1 MRRGVAVALALCA
14 FTSRADAQAVP
25 RNLLVRVQTA
35 IEGAPLGY
43 SVVALPALGIERFTG
58 ANGAVAVAV
67 PTAGPQR
74 LVVKRLG
81 FTPKDTV
88 IMVGDAPS
96 QVVTVRLARVSFR
109 LDPVRV
115 VGWPPCRRPGLRDAT
130 REVRGIVDQL
140 RQNAERY
147 RLLTRTYPFL
157 YYMER
162 EFGRREMDGSYVAES
177 RSVVPVSATPG
188 WTYRPGTLVA
198 REPGTTEW
206 LMRIPSIGDLA
217 EQSFVDNHCFHVA
230 GLEEKSGAQLLRIDI
245 VAATRLRGVDVNVAV
260 WLDPTDFQL
269 RHATYTLTKAPPQVR
284 GLLYSSS
291 TARYR
296 ELLPFVPVLELL
308 VAENT
313 VQQGRAR
320 TETRVL
326 IERQTLQS
334 VQYTGARPDSLVRDS
349 LPAGAAAR

>member
-1 MRRGVAVALALCA
+1 MRRVGALALALCA
-14 FTSRADAQAVP
+14 LTSRADAQAAP

-35 IEGAPLGY
+35 TEGAPLGY

-58 ANGAVAVAV
+58 ANGAVVVAV
-67 PTAGPQR
+67 PAAGPQR

-81 FTPKDTV
+81 FTPRDTV

-115 VGWPPCRRPGLRDAT
+115 VAWPPCRRPGLREAS
-130 REVRGIVDQL
+130 REVREIIDQL

-147 RLLTRTYPFL
+147 RLLTRTYPFEYL
-157 YYMER
+157 MQR
-162 EFGRREMDGSYVAES
+162 EFGRREADGSYVAES
-177 RSVVPVSATPG
+177 RSVVSVSATPG

-198 REPGTTEW
+198 RERGSGEW
-206 LMRIPSIGDLA
+206 VMRIPSIGDLA
-217 EQSFVDNHCFHVA
+217 EQSFVDSHCFHVA
-230 GLEEKSGAQLLRIDI
+230 GVEERSGAPLLRIDI
-245 VAATRLRGVDVNVAV
+245 VAAERLRGVDVNVAA
-260 WLDPTDFQL
+260 WLDPADFQL
-269 RHATYTLTKAPPQVR
+269 RHATYTLTRAPRQVR
-284 GLLYSSS
+284 GLLRSST

-320 TETRVL
+320 TEPRVL
-326 IERQTLQS
+326 TERQSLLS
-334 VQYTGARPDSLVRDS
+334 VRYTGPRPDSLARDS
-349 LPAGAAAR
+349 LPAGAADR